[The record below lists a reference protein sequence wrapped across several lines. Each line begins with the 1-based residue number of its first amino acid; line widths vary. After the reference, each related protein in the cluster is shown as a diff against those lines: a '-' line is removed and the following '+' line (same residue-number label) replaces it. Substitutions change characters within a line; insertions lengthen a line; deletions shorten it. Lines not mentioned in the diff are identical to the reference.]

1 MNPALP
7 LALALA
13 AALSAG
19 GRLLLWQ
26 QSRGQDTSSLFTL
39 VLGESRR
46 AFADQMFLKADAY
59 YHMGN
64 YPSVFDLAQSDGKTH
79 MAKEREGHDP
89 HDHPQPPPPHRD
101 WLEAFGSHFHPTGHR
116 HLEAFRDGREILP
129 WLRLAAELDPHRV
142 DSYTVA
148 AYWLREHL
156 NRVTDAEA
164 FLREGLRANPDSYE
178 ILFELG
184 HLYAENNRDV
194 SRARAVLELAINKW
208 IRQEAAKPAP
218 DTYSYR
224 LILGQLATLE
234 EQAGNLDRA
243 LAHFTR
249 LKHFSP
255 QPDAVQKRID
265 EVQGKMSGK
274 K

>member
-1 MNPALP
+1 M
-7 LALALA
+7 
-13 AALSAG
+13 
-19 GRLLLWQ
+19 
-26 QSRGQDTSSLFTL
+26 
-39 VLGESRR
+39 
-46 AFADQMFLKADAY
+46 
-59 YHMGN
+59 
-64 YPSVFDLAQSDGKTH
+64 
-79 MAKEREGHDP
+79 
-89 HDHPQPPPPHRD
+89 
-101 WLEAFGSHFHPTGHR
+101 
-116 HLEAFRDGREILP
+116 
-129 WLRLAAELDPHRV
+129 

-255 QPDAVQKRID
+255 SPTLSKSALSRCR
-265 EVQGKMSGK
+265 K

>member
-1 MNPALP
+1 M
-7 LALALA
+7 
-13 AALSAG
+13 
-19 GRLLLWQ
+19 
-26 QSRGQDTSSLFTL
+26 
-39 VLGESRR
+39 
-46 AFADQMFLKADAY
+46 
-59 YHMGN
+59 
-64 YPSVFDLAQSDGKTH
+64 
-79 MAKEREGHDP
+79 
-89 HDHPQPPPPHRD
+89 
-101 WLEAFGSHFHPTGHR
+101 
-116 HLEAFRDGREILP
+116 
-129 WLRLAAELDPHRV
+129 
-142 DSYTVA
+142 
-148 AYWLREHL
+148 
-156 NRVTDAEA
+156 
-164 FLREGLRANPDSYE
+164 
-178 ILFELG
+178 
-184 HLYAENNRDV
+184 
-194 SRARAVLELAINKW
+194 LELAINKW

>member
-1 MNPALP
+1 
-7 LALALA
+7 
-13 AALSAG
+13 
-19 GRLLLWQ
+19 
-26 QSRGQDTSSLFTL
+26 
-39 VLGESRR
+39 
-46 AFADQMFLKADAY
+46 
-59 YHMGN
+59 
-64 YPSVFDLAQSDGKTH
+64 
-79 MAKEREGHDP
+79 
-89 HDHPQPPPPHRD
+89 
-101 WLEAFGSHFHPTGHR
+101 
-116 HLEAFRDGREILP
+116 
-129 WLRLAAELDPHRV
+129 V

-184 HLYAENNRDV
+184 RLYAENNRDV

-255 QPDAVQKRID
+255 QPDAVQKRIV
-265 EVQGKMSGK
+265 EVQEKMSGK